1 MELSQKIKTMI
12 KGWEGCRLTAYRC
25 PSGVLTIGYGHT
37 GADVRPGMR
46 ITRGKADALFETDS
60 ARFASEV
67 ERVVGPVKLTG
78 NQFDALVSLAYNI
91 GTGAL
96 SRSTLLRR
104 VRLNPSDPAIRQE
117 FMKHVNG
124 RVNGVLKRLPGLER
138 RRREEADHYFGA
150 S

>member
-12 KGWEGCRLTAYRC
+12 KGWEGCRLVAYRC
-25 PSGVLTIGYGHT
+25 PAGVLTVGYGHT
-37 GADVRPGMR
+37 GSDVRPGMR
-46 ITRGKADALFETDS
+46 ITRAQADALFEKDS

-67 ERVVGPVKLTG
+67 ERVIGPVRLSG
-78 NQFDALVSLAYNI
+78 RQFDALVSLAYNI

-96 SRSTLLRR
+96 SRSTLLRK
-104 VRLNPSDPAIRQE
+104 VRANPGDPGIRLE
-117 FMKHVNG
+117 FMKHCNA

-138 RRREEADHYFGA
+138 RRKEEADHYFGV